1 MPDQFRAAPD
11 RGPNLARRRLLVV
24 AAGAVTVGLGT
35 VIGRGGGA
43 HPVSAAT
50 TSENSTASPTARRA
64 SPSASRSATSRAAPS
79 RSATSTP
86 SGSASRAARPEPTPS
101 TAPARVDA
109 ASDQPVYYVDDGPKV
124 IALTIDDGPSPL
136 YTPQVL
142 KVLEKYG
149 VRATFSM
156 VGENVSY
163 YPGVAKD
170 VAQAGHT
177 IINHT
182 WDHANLT
189 SLKATKQ
196 LTEITR
202 ATEAIHA
209 ATDVAPRM
217 FRAPYGAWSQRV
229 LSYCAAQ
236 KLIPLD
242 WSVDPQDWARPGV
255 SKIVST
261 IMKTTKT
268 GSIILEHDGGGNRA
282 QTVAALK
289 IAIPRLLDE
298 GYRFAIP

>member
-1 MPDQFRAAPD
+1 MPENFRTPD
-11 RGPNLARRRLLVV
+11 RPPNLARRRLLVV
-24 AAGAVTVGLGT
+24 AAGGVTVGIGT
-35 VIGRGGGA
+35 LFGHGGGR
-43 HPVSAAT
+43 PVSAA
-50 TSENSTASPTARRA
+50 EESTAPRTPRA
-64 SPSASRSATSRAAPS
+64 SPSARPSARPSATGKPSSAPTTTA
-79 RSATSTP
+79 RP
-86 SGSASRAARPEPTPS
+86 AARPTARPTQ
-101 TAPARVDA
+101 ADA
-109 ASDQPVYYVDDGPKV
+109 AGGPHPAQPMYYVDDGPKV
-124 IALTIDDGPSPL
+124 IALTIDDGPSPV

-142 KVLEKYG
+142 RLLDKYG
-149 VRATFSM
+149 IKATFSM

-182 WDHANLT
+182 WNHASLP
-189 SLKATKQ
+189 SLKAAQQ

-209 ATDVAPRM
+209 ATGVLPRM
-217 FRAPYGAWSQRV
+217 FRAPYGDWSPRV
-229 LSYCAAQ
+229 LEYCAAQ
-236 KLIPLD
+236 KLAPLD

-255 SKIVST
+255 SKIVAA

-289 IAIPRLLDE
+289 IAIPRLLGE
-298 GYRFAIP
+298 GYRFAVP